1 MAIRRPA
8 QHTRILGTFCGIG
21 AAPPCTMY
29 RRQRFLQ
36 KLQSC
41 ARAFTTPLAK
51 QRDVAVVSDQRSNSQ
66 AMMASPAKIRYQPN
80 GRSEFDC
87 TKRRN
92 ALITSSAVT

>member
-8 QHTRILGTFCGIG
+8 RHARISGAFGCVG

-29 RRQRFLQ
+29 RRQPFLQ
-36 KLQSC
+36 ELQSC
-41 ARAFTTPLAK
+41 AGAFATLLAK
-51 QRDVAVVSDQRSNSQ
+51 QRGVTALSDQRRISQ
-66 AMMASPAKIRYQPN
+66 VKMASPAKIRYQPN